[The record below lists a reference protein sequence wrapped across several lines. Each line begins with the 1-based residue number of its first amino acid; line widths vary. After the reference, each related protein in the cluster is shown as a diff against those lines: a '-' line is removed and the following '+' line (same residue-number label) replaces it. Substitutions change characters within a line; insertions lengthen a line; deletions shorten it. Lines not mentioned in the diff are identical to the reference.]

1 LDKLR
6 ADRESSALLKGGD
19 ADEIKGGAL
28 VVCEENSEE
37 GRKAVMR
44 DGLCGQDVDD
54 VKEVYLKG

>member
-1 LDKLR
+1 MTTEI
-6 ADRESSALLKGGD
+6 ASSKGGD

-28 VVCEENSEE
+28 VECKERTPRREKRCV
-37 GRKAVMR
+37 KK